1 MPDMYLDV
9 DVALAEVPVNVFP
22 LTDDTDFKTR
32 ETAVAYNAAGMDLV
46 WNFVTSA
53 GAYTQTAVT
62 PTTAGVYDWTHQGDG
77 MYSIEIPA
85 SGGASINNDTEGYGW
100 FTGFVTGVMPWR
112 GPVIGFRAAAINDA
126 LLDGGDNLD
135 VDINLPAGAI
145 PSLGIIDNG
154 TAQSVTATTIVLR
167 SAASFANDEIIGAT
181 VQITGGTAG
190 VGQSRIITDYVSSTD
205 TATVDTWTTTPTGT
219 ITYVI
224 HGTPPASDA
233 AAVIPSVDV
242 SQWNGTAVATP
253 TVAGVPEV
261 DITHVAGIAEDLPT
275 ATALATVDTNVD
287 AILVDTGTT
296 LPASIATIDS
306 NVDDLKLG
314 VITGAAATGT
324 LSTTQATTN
333 LTGYADD
340 QLIGRVIIWMSG
352 AAEGEGTDITDYAN
366 ASGLLTFTALTTA
379 PGNGDTFKIV

>member
-1 MPDMYLDV
+1 MPDIYFDV
-9 DVALAEVPVNVFP
+9 DVALSEVPVNVFP

-32 ETAVAYNAAGMDLV
+32 ETAIAYNASGMDLV

-62 PTTAGVYDWTHQGDG
+62 PTTAGDYDWTHQGDG

-85 SGGASINNDTEGYGW
+85 SGGASINNNTEGYGW
-100 FTGFVTGVMPWR
+100 FTGFVTGVLPWR
-112 GPVIGFRAAAINDA
+112 GPVLGFRAASINDA

-145 PSLGIIDNG
+145 PALGIIDNG
-154 TAQSVTATTIVLR
+154 TAQSVTGTTIVLR

-219 ITYVI
+219 ITYTI
-224 HGTPPASDA
+224 HGTPPAS
-233 AAVIPSVDV
+233 S
-242 SQWNGTAVATP
+242 NTAVLPAVNVT
-253 TVAGVPEV
+253 EV
-261 DITHVAGIAEDLPT
+261 GGSAQDLPT

-324 LSTTQATTN
+324 LSTTQATSD
-333 LTGYADD
+333 LAGYAND
-340 QLIGRVIIWMSG
+340 QLIGRVIVWTSG
-352 AAEGEGTDITDYAN
+352 AAEGEATDITDYAS

-379 PGNGDTFKIV
+379 PGNGDTFKII